1 MRGRMSLLGINM
13 ARRGNRRWLVT
24 VAYLGLT
31 VLWAFIRTQGG
42 SRGEQTAFTVVLL
55 ATSLFVNGVLF
66 GGYGRWGLIKP
77 FNTRTPFGS
86 PTPWLNDERDLRRR
100 DRMHYY
106 AYRVVVPVLLLGYYF
121 GSAPFQHPEIG
132 RALIESGV
140 VLGLTL
146 PQALLLWIEPDM
158 GFEEPEAPE
167 GAERLR

>member
-1 MRGRMSLLGINM
+1 MRDRMSLLGINM
-13 ARRGNRRWLVT
+13 ARRGNRRGLVAAT
-24 VAYLGLT
+24 YLSLVALW
-31 VLWAFIRTQGG
+31 VLIGMLWGG
-42 SRGEQTAFTVVLL
+42 HDGASAFTVVLL
-55 ATSLFVNGVLF
+55 ATCLLVNGIIF

-86 PTPWLNDERDLRRR
+86 TTPWHNDERELRRR

-106 AYRVVVPVLLLGYYF
+106 AYRVVVALLLLGYAL
-121 GSAPFQHPEIG
+121 GRAPFQHPEMS
-132 RALIESGV
+132 RALIEGGV

-158 GFEEPEAPE
+158 EFEEPGIPE